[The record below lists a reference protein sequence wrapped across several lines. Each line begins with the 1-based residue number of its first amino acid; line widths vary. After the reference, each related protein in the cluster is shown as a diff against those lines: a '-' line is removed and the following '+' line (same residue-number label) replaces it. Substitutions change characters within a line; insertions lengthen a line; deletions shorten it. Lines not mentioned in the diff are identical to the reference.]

1 MNAELLPVVDKNDQV
16 IDTLPRHIIHASGL
30 MHRAVHILIFN
41 SKNKLFLQKR
51 SIKKDLNKGLWD
63 TSAAGHVDAGEKY
76 IDSVI
81 RETKEELGIDI
92 NETLFPLFKLLPTKQ
107 LGMEFIQVYQSIHD
121 GPFTLNMDE
130 IETGDWFSIE
140 EISKRVLNNDLTMT
154 ETFKII
160 WQKYSKEL
168 RAKE

>member
-1 MNAELLPVVDKNDQV
+1 MNTELLSVVDKNDQV

-30 MHRAVHILIFN
+30 IHRAVHILIFN
-41 SKNKLFLQKR
+41 SKKQLFLQKR

-76 IDSVI
+76 IDSAI
-81 RETKEELGIDI
+81 RETEEELGIDI
-92 NETLFPLFKLLPTKQ
+92 KETIFPLLKLSPTKQ
-107 LGMEFIQVYQSIHD
+107 LGMEFIWVYQSIHD

-130 IETGDWFSIE
+130 IETGDWFSVE

-160 WQKYSKEL
+160 WQKYSE
-168 RAKE
+168 EYG